1 MSRADLVVVDTN
13 ILLSATD
20 RSRVQHEAARTFLR
34 EDPRDLHLTPQ
45 VAREYLAVATRPAG
59 LNGLGLAPEA
69 AVANVRELLRSLG
82 MLHEGTASTA
92 HLLRLVADGAG
103 AGRQVH
109 DATLV
114 AVALAHGAA
123 AVVTDDTSHFA
134 RFADHI
140 RIERLPV

>member
-1 MSRADLVVVDTN
+1 MSRADVVVVDTN
-13 ILLSATD
+13 VLLSATD
-20 RSRVQHEAARTFLR
+20 RSRAQHEAARTLLR
-34 EDPRDLHLTPQ
+34 EDPRDLHVTPQ
-45 VAREYLAVATRPAG
+45 VVREYLAVATRPAG

-82 MLHEGTASTA
+82 MLPEGTASTA
-92 HLLRLVADGAG
+92 HLLRLVASGAS

-109 DATLV
+109 DANLV

-134 RFADHI
+134 RYADQI
-140 RIERLPV
+140 RIEPLPA